1 MVPNSY
7 RILKLRSGEQII
19 CEIKGS
25 TKEIMKI
32 MRPMAF
38 RSAVSFD
45 GTGSQREFTVLRD
58 WLNHTNQIETTIP
71 KDFIITILV
80 PDEKIASMYDRE
92 KERSDEET
100 TIHEVPQMPNM
111 DTLKNFL
118 QNEIEDTLKEIEEEE
133 DQTKKPGGMMDQNE
147 MMVLSLA
154 LPLDELKTLIDND
167 IIDLDDIKQAFDM
180 TNKNNRNE
188 KISEDMDTSSEI
200 DREDFGDKWTD
211 WSPFAEDYLNDEE
224 SDE

>member
-1 MVPNSY
+1 
-7 RILKLRSGEQII
+7 
-19 CEIKGS
+19 
-25 TKEIMKI
+25 
-32 MRPMAF
+32 
-38 RSAVSFD
+38 
-45 GTGSQREFTVLRD
+45 
-58 WLNHTNQIETTIP
+58 
-71 KDFIITILV
+71 
-80 PDEKIASMYDRE
+80 
-92 KERSDEET
+92 
-100 TIHEVPQMPNM
+100 
-111 DTLKNFL
+111 
-118 QNEIEDTLKEIEEEE
+118 
-133 DQTKKPGGMMDQNE
+133 MDQNE

-211 WSPFAEDYLNDEE
+211 WSPFPEDYLNDEE